1 MIAGMFDTVEG
12 VEAVLGSLEDF
23 DAMLAR
29 RRAHADARRN
39 TATGSGL
46 TEFLVFGTLWLDRDG
61 QVHPARLD
69 PVLPKLKRVIPR
81 EALFAVFNGTVT
93 TEYRR
98 VPNALSL
105 CPLCNA
111 GWTVESLSDSVWD
124 YSRETLVH
132 SGCKAKENRARSVER
147 FHAALT
153 AAGMA
158 PGARWD
164 PPQFA
169 GGASG
174 LERITTE
181 EVPNGY
187 WPPGSNPEASPW
199 MRVHLGKE
207 DVFRVGDRKRVTE
220 VDWSTVSRLADRDL
234 FPDWEGT
241 HEPGYVHCWNDEAL
255 VLALRVLG
263 AHLRKIGSAGG
274 VP

>member
-12 VEAVLGSLEDF
+12 VEAALGSLEDF
-23 DAMLAR
+23 DDLLAWR
-29 RRAHADARRN
+29 RQHADARRN

-46 TEFLVFGTLWLDRDG
+46 TEFLVLGTLWLDRDG

-98 VPNALSL
+98 VPNAESR
-105 CPLCNA
+105 CPLCDA
-111 GWTVESLSDSVWD
+111 GWTVESLPNSVWD
-124 YSRETLVH
+124 YAKETLVH
-132 SGCKAKENRARSVER
+132 SGCKAKANRARSAER

-164 PPQFA
+164 PPHLA
-169 GGASG
+169 GGAFG
-174 LERITTE
+174 PIEWITTE
-181 EVPNGY
+181 AVPNGY
-187 WPPGSNPEASPW
+187 WPPGSNPEAPPW

-220 VDWSTVSRLADRDL
+220 VDWSTVPRLADRDL

-263 AHLRKIGSAGG
+263 AHLRKIG
-274 VP
+274 VTP